1 MARKI
6 IGGVF
11 LSLDGVMQAPG
22 GPEEDPTGGFTH
34 GGWLTSVFDEEL
46 GAEID
51 HLFDREYDLL
61 LGRRTYDIFAAHW
74 PFMPQDESDPDA
86 SIAIGF
92 AKARKYVLT
101 RSDRELEWEGSHRL
115 PDMDALA
122 ALKAENG
129 PDLIIQGSS
138 TLYPQLLERGL
149 LDRVTLMIAPV
160 LLGGGKRLFGDG
172 TPPRALRMI
181 EHRLSRNGIA
191 MPTYEPAGPLA
202 DSGSFATPGEPSPQE
217 RARRQ
222 AMAEGRW

>member
-1 MARKI
+1 MARRI

-22 GPEEDPTGGFTH
+22 GPEEDPTGGFAH
-34 GGWLTSVFDEEL
+34 GGWLTTVFDEDL

-51 HLFDREYDLL
+51 RLFDREYDLL

-74 PFMPQDESDPDA
+74 PYMPPDEP
-86 SIAIGF
+86 IAAGF

-101 RSDRELEWEGSHRL
+101 GPDAPLEWEGSHRL
-115 PDMDALA
+115 PDIDALA

-129 PDLIIQGSS
+129 PDLVIQGSS
-138 TLYPQLLERGL
+138 TLYPQLLECGL
-149 LDRVTLMIAPV
+149 LDRLTTMVTPV
-160 LLGGGKRLFGDG
+160 VLGQGKRLFGPG
-172 TPPRALRMI
+172 TPPVRFRMI

-191 MPTYEPAGPLA
+191 MVTYEPASPLG
-202 DSGSFATPGEPSPQE
+202 SGGAFAMPQIPSPRE